1 MVLLLLFLPTSVEP
15 DKTLLRIAAM
25 AKPATIPSSPSP
37 ANFDDRSGSEALELV
52 RDLKNRI
59 ASQPLPQSDVGSGSE
74 NPDHSVQVLEVDIDR
89 LHGGPCQPRRRFS
102 ENSLKKLA
110 ASIGKTGV
118 LQPIIVRRHETL
130 EGDFEIV
137 AGERRWRAAK
147 LAQLRRVP
155 VMVRELSDLS
165 SLEVA
170 LVENVQREDLTPIEI
185 AEAYQRLLTEFRYTQ
200 ESLSLLLGKSR
211 SHISNTLRLLNL
223 PYAIKEL
230 VQEGELTAGHARA
243 LLKTEDPEKLAKRV
257 VSQKLSVRKAERLTR
272 ASHDNAV
279 GPPGSVD
286 AQEPSAAE
294 EPILSAL
301 LGRKVTV
308 SSANENYTITIHC
321 ETPKKLYDFIGDLKL
336 SWTKK
341 VDLCEENENNTE
353 DTKENIIAKRN
364 IDAYGQEPKPMS
376 TKDLENLAAELGH
389 EYP

>member
-1 MVLLLLFLPTSVEP
+1 
-15 DKTLLRIAAM
+15 M
-25 AKPATIPSSPSP
+25 AKPATIPSSQSP
-37 ANFDDRSGSEALELV
+37 ANLGQSLASFDDRSASEALELV

-59 ASQPLPQSDVGSGSE
+59 SSQPLPQSDRGSGSE

-89 LHGGPCQPRRRFS
+89 LRGGSCQPRRRFS
-102 ENSLKKLA
+102 EDSLKKLA

-130 EGDFEIV
+130 EGEFEIV

-272 ASHDNAV
+272 ASHDDAV
-279 GPPGSVD
+279 GPPSSVR
-286 AQEPSAAE
+286 EPSAAE

-321 ETPKKLYDFIGDLKL
+321 ETPKELYDFIGDLKL

-341 VDLCEENENNTE
+341 TDLCEQNENNTE
-353 DTKENIIAKRN
+353 DTKENFMVKRN

>member
-1 MVLLLLFLPTSVEP
+1 
-15 DKTLLRIAAM
+15 M
-25 AKPATIPSSPSP
+25 AKPATIPSSQSP
-37 ANFDDRSGSEALELV
+37 ANLGQSLASFDDRSASEALELV

-59 ASQPLPQSDVGSGSE
+59 SSQPLPQSDVEPGSE

-89 LHGGPCQPRRRFS
+89 LRGGPCQPRRRFS
-102 ENSLKKLA
+102 EESLQKLA

-185 AEAYQRLLTEFRYTQ
+185 AEAFQRLLTEFRYTQ

-279 GPPGSVD
+279 GPPSSVD
-286 AQEPSAAE
+286 AQKPSAAQ
-294 EPILSAL
+294 EPVLSAL

-321 ETPKKLYDFIGDLKL
+321 ETPKELYDFIGDLKL
-336 SWTKK
+336 SWATKA
-341 VDLCEENENNTE
+341 DLCEEIENNTE
-353 DTKENIIAKRN
+353 DAKENIMAKRN

-376 TKDLENLAAELGH
+376 TKDLENLATELGYEH
-389 EYP
+389 P